1 MHSEQSIFEALR
13 EAHQPI
19 ASSCDGVAVCGR
31 CVVSVLE
38 GGDSLS
44 AIDAVERAVLRKEQ
58 AGEHQRLACQ
68 SLVEGTGVVLSTD
81 YW

>member
-1 MHSEQSIFEALR
+1 MKPDQSVFQALR
-13 EAHQPI
+13 DAHQPI

-38 GGDSLS
+38 GSASLS
-44 AIDAVERAVLRKEQ
+44 EADAVEQAVLRKED
-58 AGEHQRLACQ
+58 AKTGQRLACQ
-68 SLVEGTGVVLSTD
+68 SFVTGPGLVLNTS